1 MIFKCTKGVGIG
13 DYSCGGGGGRGR
25 GEFEKNRGAVI
36 ISMQLA
42 FTERVVPA
50 MQAFDRSLGLVYVAD
65 TDKSLTSRR
74 FYKTHAVIP

>member
-1 MIFKCTKGVGIG
+1 M
-13 DYSCGGGGGRGR
+13 GGGGG

>member
-1 MIFKCTKGVGIG
+1 
-13 DYSCGGGGGRGR
+13 
-25 GEFEKNRGAVI
+25 
-36 ISMQLA
+36 MQLA

-74 FYKTHAVIP
+74 FYKTHAVIQGTSCANTQTIFGILRMNHVSQHTGSYF

>member
-1 MIFKCTKGVGIG
+1 
-13 DYSCGGGGGRGR
+13 
-25 GEFEKNRGAVI
+25 
-36 ISMQLA
+36 MQLA

-74 FYKTHAVIP
+74 FYQTHAVIP

>member
-1 MIFKCTKGVGIG
+1 
-13 DYSCGGGGGRGR
+13 
-25 GEFEKNRGAVI
+25 
-36 ISMQLA
+36 MQLA

-74 FYKTHAVIP
+74 FYKTHAVIPEGTSCANTQTIFGILRMNHVSQHTVSYF